1 MATDPIVHDNSIVE
15 HPPVGSEHSSV
26 WRFPFGYKAPSR
38 QVVFFVQVTVALIV
52 ILTAIINLTIPNF
65 TGEEEKNYWKIA
77 LSGTI
82 GYLFPSPKL
91 TTISS
96 GKRDYD

>member
-1 MATDPIVHDNSIVE
+1 MADTVVIHNQEIPPIENH
-15 HPPVGSEHSSV
+15 HSEHSSV

-52 ILTAIINLTIPNF
+52 ILAAIINLTVPNL

-91 TTISS
+91 TTISHN
-96 GKRDYD
+96 